1 MQDLLFLV
9 PLLPLASSLVL
20 LLTAG
25 RLSPWAVAIL
35 GVGSLGLAALL
46 TLAIGWSFIA
56 SGEPVFVQL
65 IFAWLPIAGAPLDF
79 ALQLDQLSLVMM
91 GVITGVGWMIHWY
104 GAAYMYGDKDV
115 QRFFVYMNLF
125 VFAMLILVLAD
136 NLVVLYLGWEGVGL
150 CSFLLIGFWQHQPG
164 NVKAAKKAFIVTRV
178 GDTAMMIG
186 LVILFSE
193 FGTLQIS
200 AINDASASGSTDT
213 LWLACLLLVGG
224 AVGKSAQLP
233 LQTWLPDAMAGP
245 TPVSALI
252 HAATMVTA
260 GVYLIARMHPLFL
273 QVTEILTLVAW
284 IGALTLVL
292 AGLAALA
299 QTDIK
304 RILAYSTMSQI
315 GYMFLGL
322 GALAFDGAIFHLMTH
337 AFFKALLFLTAG
349 SIIVKMH
356 HQQDIFKMGGLFRS
370 LPVTSTFLLIG
381 LLALVAFP
389 GTAGFFSKEAIL
401 AATWQSNTAGAN
413 LWWLGVL
420 GAFLTSLYSFRL
432 LFIVCFGPAWQ
443 GPAREGPASQDP
455 TDHAQP
461 LEDFRPSNHLVLP
474 LLPLAVLALV
484 GGFVNLN
491 FDQVFNSTNPAH
503 PPLWIEWMPVL
514 VSVLGF
520 ALAWGLFFPRTVA
533 QANSSRLSRFCR
545 NGLGFDWLYAQLFTR
560 PLHWFARVNKTD
572 VIDHFYHFVGWFNFS
587 LNEVLVISQNG
598 KVRWYLYG
606 TLVGCALMLG
616 GLVWWH

>member
-1 MQDLLFLV
+1 MNMQQLLFFV
-9 PLLPLASSLVL
+9 PLFPFVSSLILLVL
-20 LLTAG
+20 AG
-25 RLSPWAVAIL
+25 RLSPFLVAVL
-35 GVGSLGLAALL
+35 GVGSMGLAAIL
-46 TLAIGWSFIA
+46 TLLIGIEFIDMGGESFQQ
-56 SGEPVFVQL
+56 VLFN
-65 IFAWLPIAGAPLDF
+65 WLPIAGVPINFGLH
-79 ALQLDQLSLVMM
+79 LDQLSLVMM
-91 GVITGVGWMIHWY
+91 AVITGVGWMIHWY
-104 GAAYMYGDKDV
+104 AAAYMFDDKDI

-125 VFAMLILVLAD
+125 VFAMLMLVLGD
-136 NLVVLYLGWEGVGL
+136 NLVLLYLGWEGVGL
-150 CSFLLIGFWQHQPG
+150 CSFLLIGFWQHKAD
-164 NVKAAKKAFIVTRV
+164 NVVAAKKAFIVTRV

-186 LVILFSE
+186 LLILFSE
-193 FGTLQIS
+193 FGSLHITTI
-200 AINDASASGSTDT
+200 IESTVQVSQSK

-273 QVTEILTLVAW
+273 QVEGILNIVAW

-322 GALAFDGAIFHLMTH
+322 GALAFDAAIFHLMTH

-349 SIIVKMH
+349 SIILKMH
-356 HQQDIFKMGGLFRS
+356 HQQDIFKMGGLFKS
-370 LPVTSTFLLIG
+370 LPLTSTFLLIG

-389 GTAGFFSKEAIL
+389 GSSGFFSKEAIL
-401 AATWQSNTAGAN
+401 AATYGARTAGPA
-413 LWWLGVL
+413 LWWIGVF

-432 LFIVCFGPAWQ
+432 LFIVCFGPANHHLKE
-443 GPAREGPASQDP
+443 PDYKLSSQ
-455 TDHAQP
+455 
-461 LEDFRPSNHLVLP
+461 LVVP
-474 LLPLAVLALV
+474 LLPLVTLAVIGGFISLDFALV
-484 GGFVNLN
+484 FG
-491 FDQVFNSTNPAH
+491 SAH
-503 PPLWIEWMPVL
+503 HPHLPLWIEWMPVAVTL
-514 VSVLGF
+514 AGF
-520 ALAWGLFFPRTVA
+520 ILAWVWYFPR
-533 QANSSRLSRFCR
+533 SSMGAGNGVISQFCR
-545 NGLGFDWLYAQLFTR
+545 DGLGFDWLYERLFTR
-560 PLHWFARVNKTD
+560 PLQLFARINKSD

-587 LNEVLVISQNG
+587 LNEILVISQNG
-598 KVRWYLYG
+598 KLRWYLFG
-606 TLVGCALMLG
+606 TLAGCALMLG

>member
-1 MQDLLFLV
+1 MNMQQLLFFV
-9 PLLPLASSLVL
+9 PLFPFVSSLILLVL
-20 LLTAG
+20 AG
-25 RLSPWAVAIL
+25 RLSPFLVAVL
-35 GVGSLGLAALL
+35 GVGSMGLAAIL
-46 TLAIGWSFIA
+46 TLLIGIEFIDMGGESFQQ
-56 SGEPVFVQL
+56 VLFN
-65 IFAWLPIAGAPLDF
+65 WLPIAGVPINFGLH
-79 ALQLDQLSLVMM
+79 LDQLSLVMM
-91 GVITGVGWMIHWY
+91 AVITGVGWMIHWY
-104 GAAYMYGDKDV
+104 AAAYMLDDKDI

-125 VFAMLILVLAD
+125 VFAMLMLVLGD
-136 NLVVLYLGWEGVGL
+136 NLVLLYLGWEGVGL
-150 CSFLLIGFWQHQPG
+150 CSFLLIGFWQHKAD
-164 NVKAAKKAFIVTRV
+164 NVVAAKKAFIVTRV

-186 LVILFSE
+186 LLILFSE
-193 FGTLQIS
+193 FGSLHITTI
-200 AINDASASGSTDT
+200 IESTVQVSQSK

-273 QVTEILTLVAW
+273 QVEGILNIVAW

-322 GALAFDGAIFHLMTH
+322 GALAFDAAIFHLMTH

-349 SIIVKMH
+349 SIILKMH
-356 HQQDIFKMGGLFRS
+356 HQQDIFKMGGLFKS
-370 LPVTSTFLLIG
+370 LPLTSTFLLIG

-389 GTAGFFSKEAIL
+389 GSSGFFSKEAIL
-401 AATWQSNTAGAN
+401 AATYGARTAGPA
-413 LWWLGVL
+413 LWWIGVF

-432 LFIVCFGPAWQ
+432 LFIVCFGPANHHLKE
-443 GPAREGPASQDP
+443 PDYKLSSQ
-455 TDHAQP
+455 
-461 LEDFRPSNHLVLP
+461 LVVP
-474 LLPLAVLALV
+474 LLPLVTLAVIGGFISLDFALV
-484 GGFVNLN
+484 FG
-491 FDQVFNSTNPAH
+491 SAH
-503 PPLWIEWMPVL
+503 HPHLPLWIEWMPVAVTL
-514 VSVLGF
+514 AGF
-520 ALAWGLFFPRTVA
+520 ILAWVWYFPR
-533 QANSSRLSRFCR
+533 SSMGAGDGVISQFCR
-545 NGLGFDWLYAQLFTR
+545 DGLGFDWLYERLFTR
-560 PLHWFARVNKTD
+560 PLQLFARINKSD

-587 LNEVLVISQNG
+587 LNEILVISQNG
-598 KVRWYLYG
+598 KLRWYLFG
-606 TLVGCALMLG
+606 TLAGCALMLG

>member
-1 MQDLLFLV
+1 MQDWLFVV
-9 PLLPLASSLVL
+9 PLLPLTSALILVL
-20 LLTAG
+20 FAG
-25 RLSPWAVAIL
+25 RLSPMMVAML
-35 GVGSLGLAALL
+35 GVGSMGLAALL
-46 TLAIGWSFIA
+46 TLAIGF
-56 SGEPVFVQL
+56 EF
-65 IFAWLPIAGAPLDF
+65 FANDAVAYQQVLFNWLPIAGASLN
-79 ALQLDQLSLVMM
+79 AGLHLDQLSIVMM

-104 GAAYMYGDKDV
+104 AAAYMYSDKDV

-125 VFAMLILVLAD
+125 VFAMLMLVLGD
-136 NLVVLYLGWEGVGL
+136 NLILLYLGWEGVGL
-150 CSFLLIGFWQHQPG
+150 CSFLLIGFWQHEPN
-164 NVKAAKKAFIVTRV
+164 NVAAAKKAFIVTRV
-178 GDTAMMIG
+178 GDTAMMLG
-186 LVILFSE
+186 LLILFSE
-193 FGTLQIS
+193 FGSLH
-200 AINDASASGSTDT
+200 INTIVTSSLVVDPSN
-213 LWLACLLLVGG
+213 LWLACILLVGG

-273 QVTEILTLVAW
+273 QVEGILTIVAW

-299 QTDIK
+299 QSDIK

-349 SIIVKMH
+349 SIILKMH

-370 LPVTSTFLLIG
+370 LPMTSTFLLIG

-389 GTAGFFSKEAIL
+389 GSSGFFSKEAIL
-401 AATWQSNTAGAN
+401 VATYEAHTAGPI
-413 LWWLGVL
+413 LWWMGVL

-432 LFIVCFGPAWQ
+432 LFIVCFGPANHHLE
-443 GPAREGPASQDP
+443 EGDYAPTSQ
-455 TDHAQP
+455 
-461 LEDFRPSNHLVLP
+461 LVVP
-474 LLPLAVLALV
+474 LLPLVTLAVI
-484 GGFVNLN
+484 GGFISLD
-491 FDQVFNSTNPAH
+491 FSQVFGPATH
-503 PPLWIEWMPVL
+503 PHLPLWIEWMPVA
-514 VSVLGF
+514 VAVVGF
-520 ALAWGLFFPRTVA
+520 ALAWVFYFPRS
-533 QANSSRLSRFCR
+533 NSHSQPSQGALQNFCR
-545 NGLGFDWLYAQLFTR
+545 DGLGFDWLYDWVFTKPLQL
-560 PLHWFARVNKTD
+560 FARVNKSD
-572 VIDHFYHFVGWFNFS
+572 VVDHFYHFVGWFNFS

-606 TLVGCALMLG
+606 TLAGCALMLG
-616 GLVWWH
+616 GLVWWS